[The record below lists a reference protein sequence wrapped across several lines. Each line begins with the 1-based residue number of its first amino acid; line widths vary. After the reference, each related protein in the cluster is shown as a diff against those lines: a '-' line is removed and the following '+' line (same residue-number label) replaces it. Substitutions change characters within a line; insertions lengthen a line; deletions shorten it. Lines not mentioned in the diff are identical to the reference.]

1 MFICLNAQF
10 MSHEQCKM
18 RWSKKKKK
26 KKKRQNIKRGCGR
39 EIQMGTKCNYLIKGR
54 KGL

>member
-1 MFICLNAQF
+1 MHSSYPMNSVRGAGQ
-10 MSHEQCKM
+10 
-18 RWSKKKKK
+18 KK

-39 EIQMGTKCNYLIKGR
+39 EIQTGIKCNYLIKGR

>member
-1 MFICLNAQF
+1 MHNSCPINSVRGAGQ
-10 MSHEQCKM
+10 
-18 RWSKKKKK
+18 KKKK

-39 EIQMGTKCNYLIKGR
+39 EIQTDIKCNYLIKGR

>member
-1 MFICLNAQF
+1 MHSSYPMNSVRDAGQ
-10 MSHEQCKM
+10 
-18 RWSKKKKK
+18 KKK

-39 EIQMGTKCNYLIKGR
+39 EIQTGIKCNYLIKGR